1 MDFALTEEQ
10 QMIREMC
17 RDFAEN
23 EVAPL
28 AEETDREHKYPAEPV
43 KRMGELGLMGV
54 AVPEEWGGAGMDSV
68 CYAIAVEEISRA
80 CGSTGVIMAV
90 NNSLACWPLD
100 EFGTREQ
107 KYLFLKPM
115 ASGKKLGCF
124 ALTEANAGSDVANMS
139 TTATLDKDGEWY
151 TISGSKLFISNAAE
165 ADTCIVFAYTDKSRG
180 HRGISAFVADMKTPG
195 IKVSKP
201 ERKLGIHGCSTC
213 EIEFGEG
220 AVVPKGNLIGEEGMG
235 FKIALGTL
243 NGGRISI
250 AAQALGLAQGALD
263 IAVKFSKERVQF
275 GKPISS
281 FQAVSFSLARMAT
294 ELVAARWLTW
304 HAAWLKDQGEK
315 YITESA
321 MAKAKAGEVSNF
333 VCNKALQ
340 ILGGYGYTEDY
351 KVERMLRDAR
361 ITEIYEGTTEM
372 QWLTIAKM
380 LLSD

>member
-17 RDFAEN
+17 RNFAEK

-28 AEETDREHKYPAEPV
+28 AEETDREHKYPAELV

-54 AVPEEWGGAGMDSV
+54 TVPEKWGGAGMDSV

-100 EFGTREQ
+100 EFGTSDQ
-107 KYLFLKPM
+107 KDTFLRPM
-115 ASGKKLGCF
+115 ASGEKLGCF

-151 TISGSKLFISNAAE
+151 TLSGSKLFISNAAE
-165 ADTCIVFAYTDKSRG
+165 AEYCILFAYTDKSRG
-180 HRGISAFVADMKTPG
+180 HKGMSAFVVNMKTPG

-213 EIEFGEG
+213 EIEFGDG
-220 AVVPKGNLIGEEGMG
+220 AVVPKGNLLGEEGLG

-263 IAVKFSKERVQF
+263 IALQFSKDRVQF
-275 GKPISS
+275 GKPISN
-281 FQAVSFSLARMAT
+281 FQAVSFTLAQMAT
-294 ELVAARWLTW
+294 ELAAARWLTW

-315 YITESA
+315 HIMESA
-321 MAKAKAGEVSNF
+321 MAKAKAGEVSHF
-333 VCNKALQ
+333 VCNKAVQ

-351 KVERMLRDAR
+351 RVERMFRDAR

-372 QWLTIAKM
+372 QWMTISKM
-380 LLSD
+380 LLA

>member
-1 MDFALTEEQ
+1 
-10 QMIREMC
+10 
-17 RDFAEN
+17 
-23 EVAPL
+23 
-28 AEETDREHKYPAEPV
+28 
-43 KRMGELGLMGV
+43 
-54 AVPEEWGGAGMDSV
+54 
-68 CYAIAVEEISRA
+68 
-80 CGSTGVIMAV
+80 
-90 NNSLACWPLD
+90 
-100 EFGTREQ
+100 
-107 KYLFLKPM
+107 M

-139 TTATLDKDGEWY
+139 TIATPDKDGEWY
-151 TISGSKLFISNAAE
+151 SISGSKLFISNAAE
-165 ADTCIVFAYTDKSRG
+165 AEYCILFAYTDKSRG
-180 HRGISAFVADMKTPG
+180 HRGISAFVVNLKTPG
-195 IKVSKP
+195 IKVGKP

-220 AVVPKGNLIGEEGMG
+220 AVVPKGNLLGEEGLG

-263 IAVKFSKERVQF
+263 IAVQFSKDRVQF

-294 ELVAARWLTW
+294 ELAAARWLTW

-315 YITESA
+315 YILESA

-333 VCNKALQ
+333 VCNKAVQ

-372 QWLTIAKM
+372 QWMTVAKM
-380 LLSD
+380 LLA